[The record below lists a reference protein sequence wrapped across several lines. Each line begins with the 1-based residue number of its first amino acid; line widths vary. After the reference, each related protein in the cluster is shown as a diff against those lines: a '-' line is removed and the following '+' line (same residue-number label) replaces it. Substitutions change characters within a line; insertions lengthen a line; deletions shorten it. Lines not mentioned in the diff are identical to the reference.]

1 MWPRDP
7 GVTATSQITSNLL
20 ALNNNM
26 DLAHKPAVWAGLLGT
41 SLSAPL
47 GVSWEG
53 SKAGGWNH
61 FSAHSLTCLVV
72 DAGFGWALIWETVRV
87 AWASSQH
94 GKWAQRAYPGT
105 ERERESKLAPGK
117 RCILVSDRGL
127 QAIQRPFRHI
137 LLVAQNPAGV
147 QEENRSLP
155 LNREWQSWN
164 YFCGYFLGNTT
175 CHTQ

>member
-26 DLAHKPAVWAGLLGT
+26 DLAHKTAVWAGLLGT

-72 DAGFGWALIWETVRV
+72 DAGFGWALIWETDHMD
-87 AWASSQH
+87 WASSQH

-105 ERERESKLAPGK
+105 GRERKQASTRQKMHLSFWPRLTSHTASLLPHS
-117 RCILVSDRGL
+117 VSCTKSCWSSRG
-127 QAIQRPFRHI
+127 
-137 LLVAQNPAGV
+137 
-147 QEENRSLP
+147 E
-155 LNREWQSWN
+155 
-164 YFCGYFLGNTT
+164 
-175 CHTQ
+175 